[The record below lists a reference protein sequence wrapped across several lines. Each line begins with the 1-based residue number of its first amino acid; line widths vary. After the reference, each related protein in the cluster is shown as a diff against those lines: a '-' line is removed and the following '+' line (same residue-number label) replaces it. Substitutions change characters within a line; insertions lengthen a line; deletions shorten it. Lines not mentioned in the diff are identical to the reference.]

1 MPHIIVEYS
10 GNLNSSVPWPDV
22 LKALHDAAAE
32 MPELPLSGLRTRAR
46 AFDDYIIADGSPRNA
61 FVHAV
66 LRMGHGRSEEARQR
80 IGDTLFGVLCETL
93 KPLFDERPVSVSF
106 EIQEI
111 HPVFNFRKSNL
122 AAHMK
127 KVA

>member
-1 MPHIIVEYS
+1 MPHIMIEYS
-10 GNLNSSVPWPDV
+10 GNLAAVDWPQV
-22 LKALHDAAAE
+22 LQALHSAAAE

-46 AFDDYIIADGSPRNA
+46 ACDHVLIADGSPRNA
-61 FVHAV
+61 FVHVV
-66 LRMGHGRSEEARQR
+66 LRMGHGRADEAKQR
-80 IGDTLFGVLCETL
+80 IGDRLFGTLCDSL
-93 KPLFDERPVSVSF
+93 KHLFDERPVSVSF

-122 AAHMK
+122 AAHMQ